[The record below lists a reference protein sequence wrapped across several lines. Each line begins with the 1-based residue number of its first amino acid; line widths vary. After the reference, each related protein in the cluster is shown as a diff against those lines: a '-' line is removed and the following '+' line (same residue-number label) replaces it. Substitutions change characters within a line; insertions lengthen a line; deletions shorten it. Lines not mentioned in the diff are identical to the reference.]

1 MKQFQTAYSGE
12 TAFRAAVSEWTARQ
26 DTGAVL
32 IHLFSD
38 GAEESEIAAARTV
51 IEEMMPD
58 AVYVGSSASGCGV
71 STEKLVISCTVF
83 EKPDSFACPRFFP
96 MDKGELSSFRDDLRK
111 CMTDL
116 QGVKGVEVITTI

>member
-1 MKQFQTAYSGE
+1 MCGPI
-12 TAFRAAVSEWTARQ
+12 R
-26 DTGAVL
+26 
-32 IHLFSD
+32 
-38 GAEESEIAAARTV
+38 RTV
-51 IEEMMPD
+51 RLSG
-58 AVYVGSSASGCGV
+58 VSSASGCIYDGGV